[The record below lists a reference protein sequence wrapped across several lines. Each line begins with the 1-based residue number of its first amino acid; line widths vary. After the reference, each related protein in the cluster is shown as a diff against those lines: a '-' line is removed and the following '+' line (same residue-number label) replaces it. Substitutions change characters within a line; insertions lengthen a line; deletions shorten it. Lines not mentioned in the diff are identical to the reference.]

1 MDRTRPMRR
10 AKTGSL
16 IAEVVRRGR
25 YVLGPAIGLFL
36 LSYFAYHV
44 VHGDRGV
51 LAWHVLDQKATEA
64 RAELAEV
71 RARREVLEH
80 RVRLLHRETLDPDL
94 LDESVRRALG
104 YGRPDEIIIKTSQR
118 QP

>member
-1 MDRTRPMRR
+1 MRR

-25 YVLGPAIGLFL
+25 SVLGPAIGLFI

-44 VHGDRGV
+44 VHGDRGL